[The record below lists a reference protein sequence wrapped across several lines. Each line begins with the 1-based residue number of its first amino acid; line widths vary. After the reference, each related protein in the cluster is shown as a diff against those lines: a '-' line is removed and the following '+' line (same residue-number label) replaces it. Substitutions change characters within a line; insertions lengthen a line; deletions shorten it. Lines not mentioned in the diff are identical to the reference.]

1 MTVKEDKNFKKWAEN
16 YLREKI
22 DKYNKEHKSTNI
34 KTNKDRADRIKKM
47 LGLRGEDNDTEYYR
61 VADVICD
68 LMHYC
73 DYNEKHPDDYKI
85 DWDNE
90 MNTALTFYHEELKQ
104 ENKPQVNQQKG

>member
-1 MTVKEDKNFKKWAEN
+1 MK
-16 YLREKI
+16 
-22 DKYNKEHKSTNI
+22 NKERA
-34 KTNKDRADRIKKM
+34 NKIKKL
-47 LGLRGEDNDTEYYR
+47 LGLRGNDNEKEYYR